1 MVDNAMRRL
10 CLEFAEAAIAH
21 NTSVMKYCTSAA
33 VRPSIP
39 QLLDLAR
46 CLAVVALADQS
57 KSTAIAMHT
66 LGRRA
71 LLCCRYC
78 KPNSIQVA

>member
-10 CLEFAEAAIAH
+10 CLQFAEAAISEDC
-21 NTSVMKYCTSAA
+21 SVMKYCIPGA

-46 CLAVVALADQS
+46 CLAAIMLADQS
-57 KSTAIAMHT
+57 EQE
-66 LGRRA
+66 L
-71 LLCCRYC
+71 
-78 KPNSIQVA
+78 